1 MGAAA
6 PLFFV
11 INLTRLICERGEE
24 LDGRAPAE
32 LKVLDLDPLEATAER
47 LKLQSEGWF
56 VESVQL

>member
-1 MGAAA
+1 
-6 PLFFV
+6 V